1 MRKNYMTDSK
11 DKLYCPACNIRMEK
25 VITEQGVNIDICTD
39 GCGGIWFD
47 NRELEKFDEASENAK
62 EIDICLSNKDFKKV
76 DTEQTRVCPVC
87 KKNMVKH
94 KVSANCD
101 VEIDECYTC
110 GGKFLDYQELDEI
123 RKSASTEQEQINTLV
138 NTLYQE
144 KGHKPYLQAKK
155 KSLKN
160 FLKTIYTEHCK

>member
-1 MRKNYMTDSK
+1 MTDTK
-11 DKLYCPACNIRMEK
+11 EDLYCPACNTRMIK
-25 VITEQGVNIDICTD
+25 LKTEQGLNIDICAN

-47 NRELEKFDEASENAK
+47 NRELEKFDEPFENAQ
-62 EIDICLSNKDFKKV
+62 EIENCLSNKDFKKV

-94 KVSANCD
+94 KTSINCD

-123 RKSASTEQEQINTLV
+123 RKSDATEQEQVNALV
-138 NTLYQE
+138 NALFE
-144 KGHKPYLQAKK
+144 ENGHIPYKSEGKK
-155 KSLKN
+155 QYFKFLKD
-160 FLKTIYTEHCK
+160 FLKTVYTDHCK